1 MKILID
7 NGHGRETA
15 GKRSPDGRLLEWSYT
30 REIARRVVAELQAQH
45 YYASLLV
52 PEEEDIPLDERCR
65 RVNRVCSELG
75 RRNVCL
81 VSIHVNAAGRG
92 DKWMNASGWCC
103 YTSRGQTLSDDLATR
118 LCEAAKVWLPRH
130 RLRTDYSDGDP
141 DFEAGFYILNHTM
154 CPAVLTENLFQDS
167 KADCDFLLSAEG
179 KEAIKQLHVEGI
191 ISYIRSREQEENGFL
206 TNRDVCAGAF
216 QPRSRDVPPTQ

>member
-1 MKILID
+1 M
-7 NGHGRETA
+7 
-15 GKRSPDGRLLEWSYT
+15 P
-30 REIARRVVAELQAQH
+30 
-45 YYASLLV
+45 
-52 PEEEDIPLDERCR
+52 
-65 RVNRVCSELG
+65 
-75 RRNVCL
+75 
-81 VSIHVNAAGRG
+81 AA
-92 DKWMNASGWCC
+92 C

-191 ISYIRSREQEENGFL
+191 VEGIISYIRSREQEEN
-206 TNRDVCAGAF
+206 
-216 QPRSRDVPPTQ
+216 

>member
-7 NGHGRETA
+7 NGHGVETP
-15 GKRSPDGRLLEWSYT
+15 GKRSPDGRLREYAYT
-30 REIARRVVAELQAQH
+30 REIAARVVTSLQTAGL
-45 YYASLLV
+45 YASLQ
-52 PEEEDIPLDERCR
+52 
-65 RVNRVCSELG
+65 LG

-167 KADCDFLLSAEG
+167 KADCDFLLSA
-179 KEAIKQLHVEGI
+179 AAA
-191 ISYIRSREQEENGFL
+191 R
-206 TNRDVCAGAF
+206 
-216 QPRSRDVPPTQ
+216 

>member
-7 NGHGRETA
+7 NGHGRDTA

-30 REIARRVVAELQAQH
+30 REIARRVVTSLSSLGFDAE
-45 YYASLLV
+45 LLV
-52 PEEEDIPLDERCR
+52 PEDEDIPLAERCS
-65 RVNRVCSELG
+65 RVNHLCSQLG

-103 YTSRGQTLSDDLATR
+103 YTSLSDDLATR
-118 LCEAAKVWLPRH
+118 LCEAAKAWLPRH

-191 ISYIRSREQEENGFL
+191 ISYIRSRVQEEN
-206 TNRDVCAGAF
+206 
-216 QPRSRDVPPTQ
+216 

>member
-30 REIARRVVAELQAQH
+30 REIASRVNDELQRRGH
-45 YYASLLV
+45 YSSLLV
-52 PEEEDIPLDERCR
+52 PEDEDIPLSERCR

-191 ISYIRSREQEENGFL
+191 ISYIRSRVQEEN
-206 TNRDVCAGAF
+206 
-216 QPRSRDVPPTQ
+216 